1 MIKRLI
7 GLIAPKR
14 EKKTPEFAL
23 KVIPRDQHNISRKSI
38 NPNALKVLYRLN
50 SAGFEAYLVGG
61 GVRDLLLGV
70 SPKDF
75 DIATSAH
82 PEQVRDLFQNARLI
96 GRRFRLAHVRFG
108 RDIIEVATFRRGH
121 GEDDDEEADV
131 LKSDKGLI
139 LRDNVYGTKEEDAL
153 RRDFTI
159 NALYYGVQDF
169 SIHDYAGGLEDLR
182 LRRIR
187 LIGDPET
194 RYREDPVRMLRAI
207 RFATKLN
214 FEIAADTAAPIP
226 ALAPLLR
233 DIPPARLF
241 EEVLKLFL
249 SGKALDNFEAL
260 REFGLFKQLFPSTER
275 ALASNQPYAL
285 ELIRQALSNTD
296 LRIEEGKP
304 VTPAFLYAALLWPP
318 MQQRQRKLEEDGL
331 PPMPA
336 LHQAAQEIIS
346 EQVRS
351 TALPKRFS
359 IPMKEIWE
367 MQLRLRRRG
376 GKRAEQLL
384 EHPRFRAGYDFL
396 LLREQAGEDMD
407 GLGQWWT
414 EFQDASAP
422 DREHMAQNSRHD
434 AEGPKRKRRP
444 RKRRYNNRPAAPQ
457 Q

>member
-14 EKKTPEFAL
+14 EKKSPEFAL

-70 SPKDF
+70 VPKDF

-121 GEDDDEEADV
+121 GEDDDEDADAI
-131 LKSDKGLI
+131 KSDKGLI
-139 LRDNVYGTKEEDAL
+139 LRDNVYGNKEEDAL

-182 LRRIR
+182 LRQVR

-207 RFATKLN
+207 RFAAKLG
-214 FEIAADTAAPIP
+214 FDLPPETATPIHRLAPMLGDIP
-226 ALAPLLR
+226 A
-233 DIPPARLF
+233 ARLY
-241 EEVLKLFL
+241 EEVLKVFLNGSAEDSFDLLQQYNLFAPLFPL
-249 SGKALDNFEAL
+249 SAAELEQDPEYCTSLVRLAL
-260 REFGLFKQLFPSTER
+260 R
-275 ALASNQPYAL
+275 
-285 ELIRQALSNTD
+285 NTD
-296 LRIEEGKP
+296 VRLAEGKT
-304 VTPAFLYAALLWPP
+304 VTPAFLFAALLWPGLLPLIARCQAEGLAPVPAIQKAAHMLLPVQIQRIAIPRRFTMP
-318 MQQRQRKLEEDGL
+318 MQ
-331 PPMPA
+331 
-336 LHQAAQEIIS
+336 
-346 EQVRS
+346 
-351 TALPKRFS
+351 
-359 IPMKEIWE
+359 EIWALQE
-367 MQLRLRRRG
+367 RLPYRY
-376 GKRAEQLL
+376 GKRAETVLA
-384 EHPRFRAGYDFL
+384 HPRFRAAYDFL
-396 LLREQAGEDMD
+396 LLREDAGEDT
-407 GLGQWWT
+407 GNLGQWWT
-414 EFQDASAP
+414 DYQFASEP
-422 DREHMAQNSRHD
+422 DRRRMITELS
-434 AEGPKRKRRP
+434 GPVRKSRRP
-444 RKRRYNNRPAAPQ
+444 RKRKARTTGPAGSNH
-457 Q
+457 